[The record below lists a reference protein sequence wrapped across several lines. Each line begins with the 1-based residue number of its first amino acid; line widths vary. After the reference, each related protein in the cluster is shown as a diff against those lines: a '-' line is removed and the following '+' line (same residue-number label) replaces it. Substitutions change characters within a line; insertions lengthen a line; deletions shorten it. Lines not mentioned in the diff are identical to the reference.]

1 MKHQHM
7 VQSKKSTKSLHP
19 NIGPIVHVRG
29 KRVVLHALAFRI
41 GRHCASVRHF
51 IKASEVAKR
60 RIGFLIKNGI
70 LINIEFEK

>member
-1 MKHQHM
+1 M
-7 VQSKKSTKSLHP
+7 
-19 NIGPIVHVRG
+19 HVRG

-41 GRHCASVRHF
+41 RRHCASVRHF